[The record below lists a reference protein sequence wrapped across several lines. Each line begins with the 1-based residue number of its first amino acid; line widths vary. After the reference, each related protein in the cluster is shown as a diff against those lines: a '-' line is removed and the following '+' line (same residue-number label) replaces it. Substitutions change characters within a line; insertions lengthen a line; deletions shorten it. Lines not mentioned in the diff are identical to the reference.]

1 MNRFPN
7 YHTYPDNTLQGPGYP
22 MPPGGNVP
30 DLNLAGTD
38 GWNVASGSSIQP
50 PTPTPEKVI
59 PAIPEL
65 SGSPAMGGIDPGN
78 TIPDLNLAGVDG
90 VPTPDVVARPN
101 TAAVGIAPDFHV
113 PDFHVPGLAQGDLTG
128 PGIEKR
134 DEYAPDPSLPD
145 LRAFSHPHSLD
156 IHTGPNVLMVD
167 PSVNDLLHYD
177 QPNGLSVNRD
187 PLMPDPMV
195 PDLQHPDLT
204 QQVHMLN
211 RPGDL
216 DPSALAVMD
225 GSKTAQL
232 IAGKDYPEV
241 QMDQRGYNNTRARHM
256 SLLMDGLRDEE
267 K

>member
-1 MNRFPN
+1 
-7 YHTYPDNTLQGPGYP
+7 
-22 MPPGGNVP
+22 MPPGGTVP

-65 SGSPAMGGIDPGN
+65 SGSPEQGGIDPGN

-101 TAAVGIAPDFHV
+101 VPAVGIAPDFGM
-113 PDFHVPGLAQGDLTG
+113 PDFGVPGLAHGDLTG
-128 PGIEKR
+128 PGISQHP
-134 DEYAPDPSLPD
+134 EYAPDPAVPELS
-145 LRAFSHPHSLD
+145 AYSHPHSLD
-156 IHTGPNVLMVD
+156 IHTGTDVLVVD
-167 PSVNDLLHYD
+167 PSVNDLLNYD
-177 QPNGLSVNRD
+177 QPNGLMVNRN

-204 QQVHMLN
+204 QQVHMFT

-216 DPSALAVMD
+216 EPSALDVMD
-225 GSKTAQL
+225 SSKTAQL
-232 IAGKDYPEV
+232 IADKDYPSS